1 MKKTNET
8 DNCAY
13 VTPEVEEV
21 QLITA
26 PTLTGVISN
35 MPEEEG

>member
-1 MKKTNET
+1 MKKPNEN
-8 DNCAY
+8 DNRTY
-13 VTPEVEEV
+13 VTPAVEEV

-35 MPEEEG
+35 MGEEEG

>member
-8 DNCAY
+8 DNRTY

-26 PTLTGVISN
+26 PTLTGNLSN
-35 MPEEEG
+35 MNEEEG

>member
-8 DNCAY
+8 DNRTY

-26 PTLTGVISN
+26 PTLTVNLSN
-35 MPEEEG
+35 MNEEDG